1 MFITKIYINYIHTYD
16 KVIIHA
22 YSNSDKI
29 TSVKIM

>member
-1 MFITKIYINYIHTYD
+1 MFITKMYINYIHTYD

-29 TSVKIM
+29 ISVKIK